1 MPSGRHIDALPWS
14 FLHIGA
20 DAGLARWQ
28 RDRSMPG
35 GNAAVLQLPAR
46 LRRFLRPM
54 VRASKVLEAMRDLPV
69 TDSRT
74 LLGEAPVLVLAPHPD
89 DESLGCGGLIA
100 GHNARGHDAHVM
112 ILTDG
117 AASHP
122 HSLEYPAARLAAL
135 RMREARAAIVALG
148 LPVDRID
155 FLGLPDGRAPLSG
168 KRLADAAACV
178 AAHALSRRVR
188 TICTTL
194 PHDPHHDHRAAYRLG
209 QLVARAIGARLLLY
223 PVWTWTVPPT
233 GWLPDTP
240 VVQGARLDI
249 TRHLEAKR
257 RAIACHRSQ
266 ITDLIRDDPCGF
278 RMSPEFLA
286 IFDWPFEVFVDG

>member
-1 MPSGRHIDALPWS
+1 MPG
-14 FLHIGA
+14 GA
-20 DAGLARWQ
+20 EE
-28 RDRSMPG
+28 RDQLMPG
-35 GNAAVLQLPAR
+35 GNAAVLHVPACVG
-46 LRRFLRPM
+46 RFLQPM
-54 VRASKVLEAMRDLPV
+54 VRASTVLEAMRDLPV

-100 GHNARGHDAHVM
+100 GHHADGHDAHVM
-112 ILTDG
+112 VLTDG

-122 HSLEYPAARLAAL
+122 RSREYPPARLAAL
-135 RMREARAAIVALG
+135 RKQEARAAIVALG

-155 FLGLPDGRAPLSG
+155 FLELPDGRSPLNG
-168 KRLADAAACV
+168 KHLRDAATRV
-178 AAHALSRRVR
+178 AAHALSHRVR

-209 QLVARAIGARLLLY
+209 QLVARTIGARLLLY
-223 PVWTWTVPPT
+223 PVWTWTLPPT
-233 GWLPDTP
+233 AWLPDTP
-240 VVQGARLDI
+240 AVHGARLDI
-249 TRHLEAKR
+249 TGHLAAKR

-266 ITDLIRDDPCGF
+266 ITDLIRDDPTGF

-286 IFDWPFEVFVDG
+286 IFDWPFEVFVDA